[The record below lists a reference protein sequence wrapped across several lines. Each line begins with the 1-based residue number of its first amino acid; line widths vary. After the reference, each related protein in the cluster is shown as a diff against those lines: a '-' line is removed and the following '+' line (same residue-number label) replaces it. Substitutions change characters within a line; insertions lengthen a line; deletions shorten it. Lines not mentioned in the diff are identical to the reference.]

1 MPAEKRQTARR
12 PTDIQGW
19 VPVMNCGIQS
29 LLCCTIADASAGG
42 ARLIFRATRDVPD
55 RFDLRL
61 SKTAQ
66 TARRCHVK
74 WRYKDSLGV
83 EFE

>member
-12 PTDIQGW
+12 ATDIQGW
-19 VPVMNCGIQS
+19 VNVMNCGIES
-29 LLCCTIADASAGG
+29 LISCTVADASAGG

-55 RFDLRL
+55 RFDLRF
-61 SKTAQ
+61 SKPAQ

-74 WRYKDSLGV
+74 WRFKDSLGV